1 MGRNGLGALASD
13 LAYFGD
19 LGGRRHRPALA
30 CPATEALALKF
41 MARDLWDPSKR
52 VSDLRHGTPAESR
65 RKLCGRRDCCVGMAP
80 MPQHRQA
87 TTGGLEHAAPLE
99 RDRGTVRNA
108 EPALGA
114 AIGRLS
120 LGAAA
125 AAQQQASGGL
135 GWLGSADRD
144 LRDGLSRR
152 HSRPRDTP
160 LGVRV
165 RRAPARRSGGVR
177 VGRLRDE
184 RPAPPDPRD
193 RNGPRYHALQSTS
206 AEPGR
211 ATPTRRAGC
220 FWSALRSRRCASGW
234 GGPTS
239 RRADSPGDR
248 PTGLRGEEGAH
259 TAVDQSDRQAALR
272 HGGGGGAGGVFRR
285 TDVAPNI

>member
-1 MGRNGLGALASD
+1 MECL
-13 LAYFGD
+13 
-19 LGGRRHRPALA
+19 P
-30 CPATEALALKF
+30 K
-41 MARDLWDPSKR
+41 
-52 VSDLRHGTPAESR
+52 VAESLR
-65 RKLCGRRDCCVGMAP
+65 AEGLLRWNGPHAPTQLSDDWRAGARCTVGK
-80 MPQHRQA
+80 
-87 TTGGLEHAAPLE
+87 GS
-99 RDRGTVRNA
+99 RDRSQR

-120 LGAAA
+120 LGAAV
-125 AAQQQASGGL
+125 AAQQQANGGL

-152 HSRPRDTP
+152 HSRPRDPP

-177 VGRLRDE
+177 VGRLTDE
-184 RPAPPDPRD
+184 PPALRDPRD
-193 RNGPRYHALQSTS
+193 RNRPRYHAFQSTS
-206 AEPGR
+206 AEPVR

-234 GGPTS
+234 RVPTS
-239 RRADSPGDR
+239 RRADPPGDR

-259 TAVDQSDRQAALR
+259 TAVDRSDRQAALR
-272 HGGGGGAGGVFRR
+272 HGGVGAGGVFRR

>member
-1 MGRNGLGALASD
+1 
-13 LAYFGD
+13 
-19 LGGRRHRPALA
+19 
-30 CPATEALALKF
+30 
-41 MARDLWDPSKR
+41 
-52 VSDLRHGTPAESR
+52 
-65 RKLCGRRDCCVGMAP
+65 MAP
-80 MPQHRQA
+80 VPQHRQA

-99 RDRGTVRNA
+99 RDRGTVRSA

-125 AAQQQASGGL
+125 AAQQQASRGP

-144 LRDGLSRR
+144 LRDGLSPRY
-152 HSRPRDTP
+152 SRPRDPP

-177 VGRLRDE
+177 VGRLTDE
-184 RPAPPDPRD
+184 PPAPHDPHD
-193 RNGPRYHALQSTS
+193 RNRPRYHALQSTS

-211 ATPTRRAGC
+211 AMPTRRAGS
-220 FWSALRSRRCASGW
+220 FALRSRRCASGW
-234 GGPTS
+234 RVPTS
-239 RRADSPGDR
+239 RRADPPGDR

-272 HGGGGGAGGVFRR
+272 HGGVGAGGVFRR

>member
-1 MGRNGLGALASD
+1 
-13 LAYFGD
+13 
-19 LGGRRHRPALA
+19 
-30 CPATEALALKF
+30 
-41 MARDLWDPSKR
+41 
-52 VSDLRHGTPAESR
+52 
-65 RKLCGRRDCCVGMAP
+65 

-99 RDRGTVRNA
+99 RDRGTVRIA

-152 HSRPRDTP
+152 HSRPRDPP

-177 VGRLRDE
+177 VGQAD
-184 RPAPPDPRD
+184 
-193 RNGPRYHALQSTS
+193 
-206 AEPGR
+206 
-211 ATPTRRAGC
+211 RRAAGAARSARSKSPTLPC
-220 FWSALRSRRCASGW
+220 LAIHLGRTRTGNADEEGRVLLVCPPVEALREWLGV
-234 GGPTS
+234 PTS

-248 PTGLRGEEGAH
+248 PMGLRGEEGAH

-272 HGGGGGAGGVFRR
+272 HGGGWSWRRFSAHGRRAEYLTGAARR
-285 TDVAPNI
+285 GIAPPEAMQQSQHRSVQQTASYYNDAERAQGRAAGLGLLRKLSADNFVSPYCRRHS